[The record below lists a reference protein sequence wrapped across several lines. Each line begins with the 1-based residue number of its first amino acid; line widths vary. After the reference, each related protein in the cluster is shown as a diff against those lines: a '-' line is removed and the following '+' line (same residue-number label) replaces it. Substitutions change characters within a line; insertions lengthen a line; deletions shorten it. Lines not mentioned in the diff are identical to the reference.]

1 MRSALMPDAHPDL
14 ATAMPVGVL
23 ALALVIT
30 GVAIGCLSWG
40 VITAAQRIE
49 SIESTELRVE
59 ALRGAIVHLDEVLT
73 MSALMAATTG
83 DERWERRYRE
93 FEPHLESAIQQA
105 LVLSPD
111 KAAAT
116 VMAGTNAANA
126 ALVALETRA
135 FELVRIGRAEEA
147 RDLLFSDEYREH
159 KASYS
164 AGMSALDSAL
174 KSAVRTRA
182 ESEGHRLRVL
192 LYVAGL
198 LLPLLCACW
207 VAAFRT
213 MRQWRRELG
222 ESREHLLQAKD
233 AAEAANRAKS
243 DFLATMSHEIRTP
256 MNGVIGMTELALDS
270 SVSPKQREY
279 LETARMSAHSLL
291 TLINDILDLSKIEAR
306 MLQIERIPFDPSA
319 TVREAVQLLKAKA
332 EEKGLALNVDIRSDV
347 PQRVTGDS
355 NRLRQVVVNLLGNA
369 IKFTPAGTVDLVMS
383 IEPGAP
389 SASML
394 HLSVADTGIGVPL
407 EMQASI
413 FDAFTQ
419 ADSSTSRRFGGTG
432 LGLAITSQLV
442 ALLGGRIWLASAP
455 GVGSTFHVVLPA
467 EAVESADA
475 PAASPAL
482 GAHTAGRIDADSSKP
497 LHILVVE
504 DNAVNRAVARG
515 LLEKR
520 GHIVMTVE
528 NGVAA
533 VEAAA
538 GSTFDTILMDV
549 QMPDMDGLEA
559 TRAIRA
565 TERGSARRV
574 RIVALTAHARDEDRR
589 QCLDAGMDHYLS
601 KPYGAQELFRA
612 LEGTSTPMT
621 LPQAS

>member
-1 MRSALMPDAHPDL
+1 MPDAHPDL

-23 ALALVIT
+23 ALALLIT

-93 FEPHLESAIQQA
+93 FEPQLESVIRQA

-111 KAAAT
+111 HAAAT
-116 VMAGTNAANA
+116 VMAGTETANA

-135 FELVRIGRAEEA
+135 FELVRVGRAGEA
-147 RDLLFSDEYREH
+147 RTLLFSEEYRAH

-164 AGMSALDSAL
+164 AGMAALDAVL
-174 KSAVRTRA
+174 RTAVRARA
-182 ESEGHRLRVL
+182 EGEGRRLRVL
-192 LYVAGL
+192 LWVAGV
-198 LLPLLCACW
+198 LLPVLCACW

-213 MRQWRRELG
+213 MRHWRRELG
-222 ESREHLLQAKD
+222 ESREHLVQAKD

-319 TVREAVQLLKAKA
+319 TVSEAAQLLRAKA
-332 EEKGLALNVDIRSDV
+332 EEKGLALNVEIRSGV
-347 PQRVTGDS
+347 PRRVAGDP

-369 IKFTPAGTVDLVMS
+369 IKFTPAGTVDLVMATES
-383 IEPGAP
+383 GTAAAP
-389 SASML
+389 ML
-394 HLSVADTGIGVPL
+394 HLSVTDTGIGIPA
-407 EMQASI
+407 EMQAFI

-442 ALLGGRIWLASAP
+442 GLLGGRIWLTSTP

-467 EAVESADA
+467 DVVDSAEATVV
-475 PAASPAL
+475 PPAL
-482 GAHTAGRIDADSSKP
+482 EAHTSGGVGSDASRQ

-520 GHIVMTVE
+520 GHRVVTVD
-528 NGVAA
+528 NGLAA

-538 GSTFDTILMDV
+538 DTAFDTILMDL

-565 TERGSARRV
+565 AEHGTPRRV

-601 KPYGAQELFRA
+601 KPYGAQELFGA
-612 LEGTSTPMT
+612 LEGTSRPMP
-621 LPQAS
+621 LRQAS